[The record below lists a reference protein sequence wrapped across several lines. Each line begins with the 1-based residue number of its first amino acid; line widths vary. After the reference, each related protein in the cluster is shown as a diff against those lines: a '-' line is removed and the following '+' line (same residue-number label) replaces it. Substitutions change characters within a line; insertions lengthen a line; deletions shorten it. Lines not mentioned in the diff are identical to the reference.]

1 MHLTINSN
9 ELAIAKLEVMVQ
21 EILQSNEQ
29 EEMQRDYDNNVG
41 SGDGMLFSFTGWLL
55 HSVQLNIIFSTLA
68 HVTHRL

>member
-41 SGDGMLFSFTGWLL
+41 SGDGT
-55 HSVQLNIIFSTLA
+55 
-68 HVTHRL
+68 